1 MRPVCS
7 GPHQLTPEGSRPPVA
22 TSPRTH
28 GPLIPDREALRASAH
43 SLCRLPA
50 DSYFIVYSTT
60 MHKPD
65 TASKGVARKV
75 THSSCF
81 PAGRTCASE
90 HITHAFRPP
99 VLTAADVRHGS
110 ITCNETTVVMDLA
123 KTRPDPDTSIVQIL
137 PLRGIRTL
145 ARLTLTLFA
154 CETASSH
161 GCSWVSPPIRD
172 NVLY

>member
-1 MRPVCS
+1 MGCS
-7 GPHQLTPEGSRPPVA
+7 VGFSEQ
-22 TSPRTH
+22 
-28 GPLIPDREALRASAH
+28 
-43 SLCRLPA
+43 
-50 DSYFIVYSTT
+50 
-60 MHKPD
+60 
-65 TASKGVARKV
+65 V
-75 THSSCF
+75 THSSCS
-81 PAGRTCASE
+81 PAGRTRASD
-90 HITHAFRPP
+90 HLTHALRPP
-99 VLTAADVRHGS
+99 VLLGDLTAADIRHGS
-110 ITCNETTVVMDLA
+110 ITCNETTVFMDLA